1 MHLTKKN
8 NRILP
13 QENLVGIIG
22 GGIGGLMSACLLAS
36 DGYKVNL
43 FEKNEQLGGKMAEQ
57 RIQGYRFDTGPS
69 LLTMPFLLEA
79 FFTACGESLK
89 DWLILKEVH
98 PICRYKYTDGEYF
111 DCFENPSQ
119 TAQEIERIAPE
130 DRQAYVDFLEY
141 IKVLYDKTADAFLFN
156 TLNSLS
162 DLKGLNLTSFFSI
175 DAFKSVSDVIDE
187 RFKSIYLRQF
197 FKRFTTYN
205 GSSPYSAPGTL
216 NVIPHVELNIGGYYI
231 QGGMHTLV
239 KQLEVLANK
248 LGVQIHTNTDVRR
261 ILVDTSGTRK
271 KIEAIEYVSIQNVT
285 SQNISNESEQLVL
298 TKFYCDKVVSNSDAY
313 QTYQHLLSSRVR
325 PKMQLLQ
332 TRYSEPSCSG
342 FVLLLGLD
350 HRYDQLKHHN
360 IFFSKDYK
368 QEFHDIFHN
377 KILPNDPTIYI
388 ANSSY
393 TDPDDAPHGGSNL
406 FILVNAPYLDTLSEN
421 PTTAVYANKI
431 ISNLENRGLTGLSQH
446 IQYMEIRSPFHF
458 YDRYRS
464 NKGSIY
470 GTSSNGLFS
479 AFLRPRNKSK
489 AIDGLFLTGGSV
501 HPGGGIPLVLQSAF
515 NVQKLVNQ
523 SKN

>member
-1 MHLTKKN
+1 MHLTPNNKVHVPNKN
-8 NRILP
+8 I
-13 QENLVGIIG
+13 VGVIG
-22 GGIGGLMSACLLAS
+22 GGIGGLMSACLLAA
-36 DGYKVNL
+36 DGCRVTL
-43 FEKNEQLGGKMAEQ
+43 FEKNERVGGKMDEQ
-57 RIQGYRFDTGPS
+57 CVQGYRFDTGPS

-79 FFTACGESLK
+79 FFTSCGESLK
-89 DWLILKEVH
+89 DWLVLKEVH
-98 PICRYKYTDGEYF
+98 PICRYYYADGEH
-111 DCFENPSQ
+111 FECYKDPHK
-119 TAQEIERIAPE
+119 TAQEIGRIAPE
-130 DRQAYVDFLEY
+130 DQQAYAEFLEY
-141 IKVLYDKTADAFLFN
+141 IRVLYDKTADAFLFN
-156 TLNSLS
+156 TLNNLS
-162 DLKGLNLTSFFSI
+162 DLKGLNISSFFSI

-187 RFKSIYLRQF
+187 RFSSVYLRQF

-261 ILVDTSGTRK
+261 ILVDSSGTRK
-271 KIEAIEYVSIQNVT
+271 KIEGIEYISIQNFT
-285 SQNISNESEQLVL
+285 SQNLSSEPKQLVS
-298 TKFYCDKVVSNSDAY
+298 TKFYCNKVVSNSDAY
-313 QTYQHLLSSRVR
+313 ETYQHLLSSRVR
-325 PKMQLLQ
+325 PKLQLLQ

-350 HRYDQLKHHN
+350 RRYDQIKHHN

-368 QEFHDIFHN
+368 QEFHDIFHR
-377 KILPNDPTIYI
+377 KKLPNDPTIYI

-393 TDPDDAPHGGSNL
+393 SDPDDAPNGGSNL
-406 FILVNAPYLDTLSEN
+406 FILVNAPYLDTLSEDS
-421 PTTAVYANKI
+421 TTTVYANKI

-446 IQYMEIRSPFHF
+446 IQYQEIRSPFHF

-479 AFLRPRNKSK
+479 AFLRPRNQSK
-489 AIDGLFLTGGSV
+489 AINGLFLTGGSV

-523 SKN
+523 S

>member
-1 MHLTKKN
+1 MHLTPKN

-13 QENLVGIIG
+13 EENTVGIIG
-22 GGIGGLMSACLLAS
+22 GGIGGLMSACLLAA
-36 DGYKVNL
+36 DGYNVNL
-43 FEKNEQLGGKMAEQ
+43 FEKNEHLGGKMDEQ
-57 RIQGYRFDTGPS
+57 NVQGYRFDTGPS

-89 DWLILKEVH
+89 DWLILKEVQ
-98 PICRYKYTDGEYF
+98 PICRYNYADGEYF
-111 DCFENPSQ
+111 DCFENPIL
-119 TAQEIERIAPE
+119 TAQEIDRIAPE

-156 TLNSLS
+156 TLNSFS

-187 RFKSIYLRQF
+187 HFDSTYLRQF

-216 NVIPHVELNIGGYYI
+216 NVIPHVELNMGGYYI
-231 QGGMHTLV
+231 QGGMYTLV
-239 KQLEVLANK
+239 KQLELLANK

-261 ILVDTSGTRK
+261 ILVDTSGARK
-271 KIEAIEYVSIQNVT
+271 KIEAIEYFSTQNFT
-285 SQNISNESEQLVL
+285 SQNLSSDSEQLGS
-298 TKFYCDKVVSNSDAY
+298 TKFYCSKVVSNSDAY
-313 QTYQHLLSSRVR
+313 ETYQHLLSGRVR

-350 HRYDQLKHHN
+350 RHYDQLKHHN

-368 QEFHDIFHN
+368 QEFHDIFQ
-377 KILPNDPTIYI
+377 KKQLPNDPTIYI
-388 ANSSY
+388 SNSSY
-393 TDPDDAPHGGSNL
+393 SDPDDAPKGGSNL
-406 FILVNAPYLDTLSEN
+406 FILVNAPYLNTLSED
-421 PTTAVYANKI
+421 PTSAIYAKKI
-431 ISNLENRGLTGLSQH
+431 ISDLENRGLTGLSQH
-446 IQYMEIRSPFHF
+446 IQYKEIRSPFHF
-458 YDRYRS
+458 YDKYRS

-479 AFLRPRNKSK
+479 AFLRPRNQSK

-515 NVQKLVNQ
+515 NVQKLMKQ
-523 SKN
+523 S

>member
-1 MHLTKKN
+1 MHLTSKN
-8 NRILP
+8 NSILTE
-13 QENLVGIIG
+13 ENTVGIIG
-22 GGIGGLMSACLLAS
+22 GGIGGLMSACLLAA

-43 FEKNEQLGGKMAEQ
+43 FEKNGQLGGKIDEQ
-57 RIQGYRFDTGPS
+57 SAQGYRFDTGPS
-69 LLTMPFLLEA
+69 LLTMPSLLEA

-89 DWLILKEVH
+89 DWLILQEVH
-98 PICRYKYTDGEYF
+98 PICRYNYADGEYF
-111 DCFENPSQ
+111 DCFKNPSQ
-119 TAQEIERIAPE
+119 TVQEIDRIAPE

-156 TLNSLS
+156 TLNSFS

-187 RFKSIYLRQF
+187 RFNSTYLRQF

-239 KQLEVLANK
+239 KQLELLANK

-271 KIEAIEYVSIQNVT
+271 KIEAIEYVTAENFR
-285 SQNISNESEQLVL
+285 SQDLSNESEQLES
-298 TKFYCDKVVSNSDAY
+298 TKFYCSKVVSNSDAY
-313 QTYQHLLSSRVR
+313 ETYQHLLSRRVR
-325 PKMQLLQ
+325 PKMQVLQ

-350 HRYDQLKHHN
+350 RRYDQLKHHN

-368 QEFHDIFHN
+368 QEFHDIFH
-377 KILPNDPTIYI
+377 KKQLPNDPTIYI

-393 TDPDDAPHGGSNL
+393 SDPDDAPYDGSNL
-406 FILVNAPYLDTLSEN
+406 FILVNAPYLDTLSEDS
-421 PTTAVYANKI
+421 TTAVYANKI
-431 ISNLENRGLTGLSQH
+431 ISDLENRGLVGLSQH
-446 IQYMEIRSPFHF
+446 IQYQDIRSPLHL

-479 AFLRPRNKSK
+479 AFLRPRNQSK
-489 AIDGLFLTGGSV
+489 TIDGLFLTGGSV

-515 NVQKLVNQ
+515 NVQKLVKR
-523 SKN
+523 S